1 MTTLYAVRRPDGTIV
16 QASPSFDRETALWE
30 ASNRD
35 AEIRAFWNPLSNYNA
50 AAAKRRGYTFVEAE
64 VVEKVEAEPA
74 PGGPVAGVL
83 RKRKR

>member
-35 AEIRAFWNPLSNYNA
+35 AEIRAFWNPASNYNA

-64 VVEKVEAEPA
+64 VVAKEPPCAPAELPSRK
-74 PGGPVAGVL
+74 P